1 MKDKRIP
8 GIGERIASMRR
19 SRKMTQEALANKLDV
34 SPKHISHVERDCA
47 SLSLYKLVETSR
59 ILNCSLDYLVN
70 GRYYDDLL
78 NRIPENLVQILGSDD
93 KTEKE
98 RLIRYLDFYSE
109 LVERSSRK

>member
-1 MKDKRIP
+1 MKDKKIP
-8 GIGERIASMRR
+8 GIGERIASLRR

-47 SLSLYKLVETSR
+47 SLSLYKLAEMSR

-78 NRIPENLVQILGSDD
+78 NKIPENLVHILESDD
-93 KTEKE
+93 KAEKE
-98 RLIRYLDFYSE
+98 RLIRYLEFYSE
-109 LVERSSRK
+109 LVDRHSKK